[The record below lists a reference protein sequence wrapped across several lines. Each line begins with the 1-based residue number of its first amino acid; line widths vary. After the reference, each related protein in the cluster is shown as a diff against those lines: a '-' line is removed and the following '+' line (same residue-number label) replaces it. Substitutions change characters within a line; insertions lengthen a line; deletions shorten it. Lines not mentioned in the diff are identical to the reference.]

1 MIFIINHIVK
11 YEVNNMD
18 KKIILILISVF
29 MLFAFAQGISA
40 ADIDNNTDVI
50 SQAETHEVLGTKYVV
65 DGSAENQMNDP
76 TIQTAIDNAKD
87 GDTIEITGKNYEHC
101 HFVVD
106 KKLNIISNVGT
117 TMSTCPSNIKG
128 SNGVGIFY
136 FSPEA
141 SGSVLSGFTF
151 VNNAAKNGEVDPYA
165 VYIEGAKDIQITNN
179 TIDQVSNGPG
189 IYLKDASNILIN
201 NNNIQ
206 YSKNGILIENSNKI
220 TITDNNI
227 ENNKNSGIYVG
238 ENNKNINIM
247 NNNIVGNNWKGIV
260 VNSANNVNIISNVIM
275 ANRDN
280 SVQARANNGAGIYVD
295 CTVDSLKI
303 NGNYIFEN
311 GNYGVFDTYKTKK
324 VLKTITKHKKLTSIF
339 LLVIKQE
346 EYLHSKMKV
355 VTLESFMLEA
365 MYIHLNSFVQVH
377 TMNLEY

>member
-1 MIFIINHIVK
+1 
-11 YEVNNMD
+11 
-18 KKIILILISVF
+18 

-40 ADIDNNTDVI
+40 ADIDNSTDVI

-206 YSKNGILIENSNKI
+206 YSKMG
-220 TITDNNI
+220 
-227 ENNKNSGIYVG
+227 Y
-238 ENNKNINIM
+238 
-247 NNNIVGNNWKGIV
+247 
-260 VNSANNVNIISNVIM
+260 
-275 ANRDN
+275 
-280 SVQARANNGAGIYVD
+280 
-295 CTVDSLKI
+295 
-303 NGNYIFEN
+303 
-311 GNYGVFDTYKTKK
+311 
-324 VLKTITKHKKLTSIF
+324 
-339 LLVIKQE
+339 
-346 EYLHSKMKV
+346 
-355 VTLESFMLEA
+355 
-365 MYIHLNSFVQVH
+365 
-377 TMNLEY
+377 

>member
-40 ADIDNNTDVI
+40 ADIDNSTDVI

-324 VLKTITKHKKLTSIF
+324 SFEDNYKAQEINFNIFVGHKTRGVFAQQNEGGDTGA
-339 LLVIKQE
+339 LLEKIPAK
-346 EYLHSKMKV
+346 
-355 VTLESFMLEA
+355 
-365 MYIHLNSFVQVH
+365 
-377 TMNLEY
+377 